1 MIYELPTEASQP
13 ASTLHFTHQLGLSGA
28 WECATPWRAIHAA
41 GIQTSMS
48 ASSSV
53 PDAAVA
59 LEASAASMM
68 STAVN
73 GAFRTLRWRSPGV
86 LQECLRE
93 ESPGVTVASLARKA
107 SRWGLTNGWSGRVS
121 IVSSGREATIRG
133 ADGFSYITHGT

>member
-1 MIYELPTEASQP
+1 MIYELPIEASQP

-73 GAFRTLRWRSPGV
+73 GAFRTFRWRPPGV

-93 ESPGVTVASLARKA
+93 ESPGVMVVLRTFY
-107 SRWGLTNGWSGRVS
+107 RVRCS
-121 IVSSGREATIRG
+121 QVLPVFGGEIIECE
-133 ADGFSYITHGT
+133 

>member
-1 MIYELPTEASQP
+1 
-13 ASTLHFTHQLGLSGA
+13 
-28 WECATPWRAIHAA
+28 
-41 GIQTSMS
+41 
-48 ASSSV
+48 
-53 PDAAVA
+53 
-59 LEASAASMM
+59 MM

-133 ADGFSYITHGT
+133 ADGFSYITHGTTIARRRFKRSLVNFGTLGGRCCLGGALLCSLRLKDGHSVNLSHRNCRGGPGRGDVVDVSR